1 MRKSKTLL
9 VTSIVSMLGLMT
21 ENRKNKKGE

>member
-1 MRKSKTLL
+1 MRKSKIIL

>member
-1 MRKSKTLL
+1 MKKSKILL

-21 ENRKNKKGE
+21 ENKKNIKGE